1 MSLENV
7 LPEPGELT
15 GPRKNRM
22 TIRQAQAELLA
33 LIPEIESLA
42 ARFQAISDNLE
53 AREPTDRF
61 VFGRPGRES
70 LRYSVA
76 GDAALAADEL
86 GEVLVHAR
94 RGSEETHARLL
105 ARWEKDQKEESE
117 GHSRYR
123 HSRELV
129 AVGG

>member
-1 MSLENV
+1 MSLEGV
-7 LPEPGELT
+7 LPETGELK
-15 GPRKNRM
+15 GRRKNRM
-22 TIRQAQAELLA
+22 PIRQAQAELLA

-61 VFGRPGRES
+61 IFGRPSRES
-70 LRYSVA
+70 LRYSIA
-76 GDAALAADEL
+76 GAAELAADEL

-105 ARWEKDQKEESE
+105 ARWQEKQQRKVEHD
-117 GHSRYR
+117 R
-123 HSRELV
+123 HSWNHIPLL
-129 AVGG
+129 GNG